1 MYFILSLN
9 KIHYLCKKTYMN
21 CINKPQ
27 ASDMKAMLQGL
38 LGSGFSIEQ
47 IATMT
52 NKSIDEIR
60 KYV

>member
-1 MYFILSLN
+1 M
-9 KIHYLCKKTYMN
+9 T
-21 CINKPQ
+21 
-27 ASDMKAMLQGL
+27 AMLQGL